1 MTARRRQSLA
11 ALTPDI
17 AAYEGLLAKGEFDE
31 AFRYFQ
37 ERLNSPTLMGL
48 EPSLHRARLLQGLF
62 PDGLDAPP
70 PLAAARDQ
78 ASVLYSLALTYN
90 LTGGFP
96 GLAAQFYARHDAIA
110 DDLGDAKGLAQSLGH
125 HAKALRQAGRF
136 RASEAVAR
144 RGLLVVR
151 ETGDL
156 LREAVNLYWLG
167 MGLAHRGDA
176 QGSQTSLERA
186 MRIFKNREAKQSE
199 GVVAAFQAQRAL
211 WLGLYDQALAEAE
224 RACAI
229 GAALERDDAHEDH
242 HGAVKIYSAAM
253 RMKGEALT
261 QIGRVDEGEA
271 ELRNALVWARRI
283 DFVEE
288 ELPAL
293 RALALAALQTR
304 RFDEARVHLAA
315 TWEKARRGPFLL
327 YHADSLNILARV
339 ERAENHAEAAIRAA
353 REAFSRSWCDGP
365 PFAYARGLE
374 EATATLGDLGDQPP
388 LLPPHNPTDF
398 PPLPPLAIDPD
409 P

>member
-1 MTARRRQSLA
+1 MTARGRQSLPVLA
-11 ALTPDI
+11 SDI
-17 AAYEGLLAKGEFDE
+17 ADYEALLAKGEFEE
-31 AFRYFQ
+31 AFRFFQ
-37 ERLNSPTLMGL
+37 ARLNAPTLMGL

-62 PDGLDAPP
+62 PDGPDAAPRLSAP
-70 PLAAARDQ
+70 RDQ
-78 ASVLYSLALTYN
+78 ASVLYSLALTHN

-96 GLAAQFYARHDAIA
+96 GLAAQLYARHDAIA
-110 DDLGDAKGLAQSLGH
+110 QELGDTRALAQSLGH

-136 RASEAVAR
+136 RASEGVAR
-144 RGLLVVR
+144 RGLIAIR

-176 QGSQTSLERA
+176 QGSEAALNRA
-186 MRIFKNREAKQSE
+186 LRIFQDRGAKQSQ
-199 GVVAAFQAQRAL
+199 GVVAAFLAQRAL
-211 WLGLYDQALAEAE
+211 WLGHYEQALAEAE

-242 HGAVKIYSAAM
+242 HGAVKIYSAAL

-261 QIGRVDEGEA
+261 RIGRVEEGEV
-271 ELRNALVWARRI
+271 ELKDALTWARRI

-293 RALALAALQTR
+293 RALALAALRTSR
-304 RFDEARVHLAA
+304 CEDARAHLAA

-339 ERAENHAEAAIRAA
+339 ERAENQAEAAVGAA
-353 REAFSRSWCDGP
+353 HEAFRLAWCDGP
-365 PFAYARGLE
+365 PFAYAHGLE
-374 EATATLGDLGDQPP
+374 EAAATLVDLGHSLP
-388 LLPPHNPTDF
+388 LLPPHNPGDF
-398 PPLPPLAIDPD
+398 APLPNVVIDPD
-409 P
+409 R